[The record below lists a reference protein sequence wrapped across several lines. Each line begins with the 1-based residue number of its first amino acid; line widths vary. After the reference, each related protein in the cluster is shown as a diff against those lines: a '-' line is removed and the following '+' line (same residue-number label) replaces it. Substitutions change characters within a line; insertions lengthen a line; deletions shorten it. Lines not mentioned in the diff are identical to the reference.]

1 VASLRNL
8 GYKLSSLLSTNP
20 DKEEELREK
29 LNFSSF
35 DLQRLKY
42 GRLSLTPMQIST
54 AANTL
59 SVKVED
65 LVNYKN
71 SDSYKNMVH
80 CMSNFSTQEHCDEI
94 LDLIDTYIDVKE
106 AAVAEKIVQ

>member
-1 VASLRNL
+1 MSSLRNL

-29 LNFSSF
+29 LNFSPS

-54 AANTL
+54 VANTL
-59 SVKVED
+59 SVKTED
-65 LVNYKN
+65 LINYEN
-71 SDSYKNMVH
+71 TDSYRNMVH
-80 CMSNFSTQEHCDEI
+80 CMSNFSTQEHCDKI
-94 LDLIDTYIDVKE
+94 LDLIDTYIDIKE
-106 AAVAEKIVQ
+106 AAATEN